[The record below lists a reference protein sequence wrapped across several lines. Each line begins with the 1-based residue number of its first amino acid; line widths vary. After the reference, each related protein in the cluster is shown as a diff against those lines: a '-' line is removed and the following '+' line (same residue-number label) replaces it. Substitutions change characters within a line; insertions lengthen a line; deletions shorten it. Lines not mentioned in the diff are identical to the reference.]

1 MIVKHNNKN
10 SVYFETVK
18 ESIVFGCDDNFFIKI
33 EPVYTDF
40 DIDYETYE
48 QIFNAVNLRDGTL
61 FYFLPQDKV
70 VMYPD
75 TILEI

>member
-1 MIVKHNNKN
+1 MVVKHADKN

-18 ESIVFGCDDNFFIKI
+18 EGVVFSWDDNFFIKI

-70 VMYPD
+70 MMYPA
-75 TILEI
+75 TILEV